1 MLVCTENTGQYTF
14 PFGIYKPYNAS
25 CDSRTPKKSKIFKCK
40 KEKND
45 KIDAKCI
52 TIYVSRTQDKPQYY
66 KRLTKYITL
75 KSEYNLYVPQ
85 YKGQMKDQKNCPKP
99 NMNAR

>member
-1 MLVCTENTGQYTF
+1 MSVPKIQGNTLSPLAY
-14 PFGIYKPYNAS
+14 I
-25 CDSRTPKKSKIFKCK
+25 SRTMQAVTRELRRNQKSSNVQ